1 MATTVWYFNHSQSVM
16 LLANLVLLLME
27 TKGI

>member
-27 TKGI
+27 D